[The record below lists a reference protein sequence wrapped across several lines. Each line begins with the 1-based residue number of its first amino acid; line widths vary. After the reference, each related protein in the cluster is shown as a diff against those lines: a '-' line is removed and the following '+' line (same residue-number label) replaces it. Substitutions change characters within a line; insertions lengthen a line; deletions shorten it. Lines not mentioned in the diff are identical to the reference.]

1 MDRGAWWATVHGA
14 NTSLS
19 LPSGDPYL
27 PDPSCLSTASGLA
40 SYLPLLLIVF
50 HAAPLSE
57 LLSDHSKLKGFF
69 FFSTF
74 LLKSFNFLLFLWEDT
89 QIYYHSLSQ
98 VANVIFVSLSENK

>member
-40 SYLPLLLIVF
+40 SYLPLLLILF

-69 FFSTF
+69 FFFHF
-74 LLKSFNFLLFLWEDT
+74 LVEILQLSPISLGRYSNL
-89 QIYYHSLSQ
+89 LSQ
-98 VANVIFVSLSENK
+98 PLTSRQCNICFSFRE